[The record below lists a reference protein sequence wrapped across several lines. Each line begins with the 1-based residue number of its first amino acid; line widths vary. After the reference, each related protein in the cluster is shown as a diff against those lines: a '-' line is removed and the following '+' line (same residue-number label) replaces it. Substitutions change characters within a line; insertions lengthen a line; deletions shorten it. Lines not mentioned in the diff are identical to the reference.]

1 MQVARDRSPIEAV
14 LRRPQLHVARHTAA
28 DKKVSV
34 FCLFL
39 CSPSSPFESKEH
51 TAGGQAYG
59 GRKCRVCVLFVFC
72 PQAPSSTSYFAQLQ
86 VAKRTAADKKG
97 GHLTKRKSDGRLLL
111 RESAMVSDEDKPAFE
126 DISKCAAAPEPQP

>member
-1 MQVARDRSPIEAV
+1 VAKR
-14 LRRPQLHVARHTAA
+14 TAA
-28 DKKVSV
+28 EKAGSV
-34 FCLFL
+34 FSLFR
-39 CSPSSPFESKEH
+39 SS
-51 TAGGQAYG
+51 
-59 GRKCRVCVLFVFC
+59 RFC
-72 PQAPSSTSYFAQLQ
+72 PQAPSSTSYFARLQ